1 MEDGS
6 ERPIPFVSR
15 TLTPAEKNYSQID
28 KEALAV
34 VFGVKKLYQYL
45 YGSPFTLYT
54 DHKPLLGYF
63 KENKE
68 NLRDQLGKN
77 STLGGNP
84 ICIGIPARISG
95 RKQE

>member
-15 TLTPAEKNYSQID
+15 TLTPAEKNYPQID

-34 VFGVKKLYQYL
+34 VFGVKKPHQYL

-63 KENKE
+63 KENK
-68 NLRDQLGKN
+68 K
-77 STLGGNP
+77 
-84 ICIGIPARISG
+84 IPVISSARIQRWAVILSA
-95 RKQE
+95 

>member
-34 VFGVKKLYQYL
+34 VFGVKKPHQYL
-45 YGSPFTLYT
+45 YGSLFTLYT

-63 KENKE
+63 KENK
-68 NLRDQLGKN
+68 K
-77 STLGGNP
+77 
-84 ICIGIPARISG
+84 IPVISSARIQRWVVILST
-95 RKQE
+95 